1 MCCRLSARHGASWK
15 PYFYERLHSES
26 SARTVRVVALD
37 SSAHVLRLE
46 DPDKAVVGPIQSA
59 ALCGSPDGRF
69 IAADEGVQTITIR

>member
-1 MCCRLSARHGASWK
+1 M
-15 PYFYERLHSES
+15 
-26 SARTVRVVALD
+26 RVVALD